1 MNKTLAVMWAD
12 PYTAH
17 NNWNIRLY
25 DGEKKADSKMFSD
38 LHDHD
43 PIVSYETKHIPLG
56 SGLKAIGR
64 IYKTDQTK
72 LEIQVHTADV
82 RKIM

>member
-1 MNKTLAVMWAD
+1 MWAD

-43 PIVSYETKHIPLG
+43 PIVSYENKHIPLG